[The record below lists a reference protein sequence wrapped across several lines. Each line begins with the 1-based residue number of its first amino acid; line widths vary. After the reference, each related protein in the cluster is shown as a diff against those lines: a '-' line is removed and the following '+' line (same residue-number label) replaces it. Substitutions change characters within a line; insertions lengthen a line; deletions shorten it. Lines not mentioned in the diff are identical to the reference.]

1 MRSKHD
7 VFGGLSSGPTAAA
20 VLMLLMSS
28 VAAGQSL
35 QPNSGQAL
43 TLSEAIASAVAASPD
58 LVAARAAAAAAL
70 GRERQASAI
79 ANPAMSFRHE
89 RTGSGPLANS
99 QEVIE
104 VEQTLEIGGIR
115 GARTEAARLRREAA
129 EARVRSLRSEVE
141 YTVTVA
147 FAEAVEAERRLALA
161 ALIAGSFNEAE
172 RAAAERL
179 AAGDIPGFTAR
190 RIRLEKNR
198 YSVLHAEAAL
208 EHRTARLALLTLLPT
223 KADSSRVLELD
234 VVSMRAA
241 TVDFPGDSTAYAVVD
256 ARPDIAALALDGR
269 AALADATVARRER
282 RPVPV
287 FAAGAKRETFGD
299 GAAQSGIVAGLR
311 LHLPLWDRRAGAIEA
326 SDADARSRNAEL
338 ASARR
343 QAIREIAESGDA
355 LRTAEQQLA
364 TMSPQ
369 LVEDAAAT
377 LRAAQAAYAEG
388 EISLLEWL
396 DASRAYYEVE
406 TGLANLR
413 SQYVTRAARLIRARG
428 IIPTPDAR

>member
-1 MRSKHD
+1 ML
-7 VFGGLSSGPTAAA
+7 FMSGE
-20 VLMLLMSS
+20 
-28 VAAGQSL
+28 AAGQSL
-35 QPNSGQAL
+35 QPDSDQAL

-58 LVAARAAAAAAL
+58 LVAAREEVAAAR
-70 GRERQASAI
+70 GRERQASARP
-79 ANPAMSFRHE
+79 NPAVSFSHE
-89 RTGSGPLANS
+89 GTGSGARANS
-99 QEVIE
+99 QKILE

-115 GARTEAARLRREAA
+115 SARTEAARFRREAA
-129 EARVRSLRSEVE
+129 EARVRFVRSEVE
-141 YTVTVA
+141 YAVTVA
-147 FAEAVEAERRLALA
+147 FAEAVVSERRSALA
-161 ALIAGSFNEAE
+161 ALVAGSFNEAE
-172 RAAAERL
+172 RAAAERF

-198 YSVLHAEAAL
+198 YAVLHAEAAL
-208 EHRTARLALLTLLPT
+208 ESRTARLALWTFLPT
-223 KADSSRVLELD
+223 EADKSRALQLEM
-234 VVSMRAA
+234 VSVPAA
-241 TVDFPGDSTAYAVVD
+241 TVVFPSDSAAYAAVD

-287 FAAGAKRETFGD
+287 FAAGAKRETSGD

-311 LHLPLWDRRAGAIEA
+311 LPLPLWDRRAGAIEA
-326 SDADARSRNAEL
+326 SDADARRRHAEL

-343 QAIREIAESGDA
+343 QAVREIAESEDA
-355 LRTAEQQLA
+355 LRTAERQLA

-388 EISLLEWL
+388 EISLLEWV

-413 SQYVTRAARLIRARG
+413 SQYVIRAARLIRAYG
-428 IIPTPDAR
+428 IIPTQDAR